1 MVVKKQGNAGN
12 EFWSLYSFADRVD
25 IQLMVIGL
33 VLALVQAV
41 LLPFVWLVMG
51 DFVSLSIVREQC
63 KLEKIKHFELFESNT
78 GTNLFGSNSSNAS
91 NLTFPGV
98 SAQRS
103 QIDVQFEYSAT
114 PAFVMMLSLSVAT
127 FIAAFFQRL
136 AWEVSG
142 IRQVFRV
149 KKAYIRKL
157 LHMDVAWLESR
168 HSGQVASMLH
178 DHADSIYQGIADHV
192 PMVIFICAYLLV
204 TSSVCFYIQWDV
216 TLVMFAALPLLIGTR
231 LIFSKWFC
239 KTRDEEHRLLA
250 KMSNLVQETFSCIRT
265 VIAFAAQKQT
275 INKYEQLTGELN
287 RMTEQRLTASSIY
300 DALAQ
305 VLLTEFIFTA
315 ALCYGMWRV
324 NDANPGRL
332 AALAINMLY
341 MCVTSISIGFHM
353 TGATTARKNAN
364 EMNAILV
371 ETPNIECY
379 INKHKESML
388 APRGHGTIE
397 FKDINFAYPSR
408 PDIEVLKGV
417 SFTVSSG
424 EHVAI
429 VGPSGSGK
437 STLTALMLRFYDPT
451 NGTIA
456 LDGVN
461 LKQMNPDNL
470 RAQLGLVSQEPV
482 LFDGTISDNIRY
494 GRLNATQAEI
504 NEAARK
510 AEAWQFISALP
521 EGMKT
526 RVGDRGLQL
535 SGGQKQ
541 RVAIARAV
549 IRDPSVMV
557 FDEATSALDT
567 KHEVEVQRAIDAASQ
582 GRTRQ
587 HFKKE
592 KKSKRVF
599 LISVNGSSDNRIR
612 LILIR
617 NNSFEKY
624 FVEEAAQVEAAYLP
638 NSDHQNRCFSVILEA
653 ESDKKQ
659 SVPKRL
665 ENSLHSI
672 YKEAKTDN
680 HYLDSAYSL
689 QRLSTVRNADR
700 IIVLESGQIVEEGS
714 PEELL
719 ANKDGKFHRMYNDQK
734 FDSLAVDKLAANP
747 RERSKISLATHFSMT
762 PADFIA
768 KTYRRAWARSSL
780 GAHKRLGKSYSVLST
795 DREKLA
801 LPVMSK
807 KRTRMDTPF
816 KTNIMEVAMEDK
828 DYDYQT
834 SFPGQTT
841 NFNAIW
847 NLIKSYKGGY
857 SHLSVAVPLTILRG
871 FFFLLVCFEVSSVLE
886 IALAPN
892 EETAQQVFITAA
904 VYTALI
910 IIKTMFEAVGRLFI
924 ALYGHGFCGYMRS
937 KMFRRILRHGAAYFD
952 EEANTPGRLVHK
964 LMSDTATL
972 NRILG
977 DKLDLILPAVIC
989 STVSVTIA
997 LLINWKLAL
1006 ICGFQFPAFFLFRLV
1021 ELRETSKRQRQ
1032 MAEQEKKAANLATAV
1047 LSNMSTI
1054 KAYTLQEH
1062 FNSIFY
1068 ETLKPLQSRRINDW
1082 FEQEKIVMTPKNA
1095 KHRVVLLTQ
1104 FGANFISQLIASVND
1119 ISKARV
1125 ASGNILSVIKE
1136 TAVDMNN
1143 LSDEGLRPKITGR
1156 LMLKNVEFRYPSRP
1170 LYPVLRCLTLKVRPG
1185 DSIAVVGPSGSG
1197 KSSILALFQRMY
1209 STTKGEVLIDNYNV
1223 KQINPGYLRRVI
1235 VPVGQEPTLFSF
1247 TIRENIGYGLPEDEA
1262 TEEKIIEAA
1271 KIANIHD
1278 FILSLPRGYDT
1289 EVGEFGA
1296 QLSGGQKQRIA
1307 IARAIIREPRVLLLD
1322 EATAALDTAS
1332 EKAVQSALE
1341 SVSKNCTCIYVAHR
1355 LSSIRSVNKIYVLV
1369 DGEIAEQGTHQELM
1383 EEKGLYY
1390 EMNQSEI

>member
-1 MVVKKQGNAGN
+1 TFLIVINVFAVKFDCSGSKNYQYYQQSSLSHHIHPLHNEKKEVCGGLNGLNELGNHSNIEIGLHLTMGIKKRSNKSN
-12 EFWSLYSFADRVD
+12 ESWSLYSFADKVD

-33 VLALVQAV
+33 ILALVQAI

-51 DFVSLSIVREQC
+51 DFVSLSIVREQY
-63 KLEKIKHFELFESNT
+63 KMEKTKDFESFESNKI
-78 GTNLFGSNSSNAS
+78 GIGLNSSNSFDQFNFTSLPDAS
-91 NLTFPGV
+91 V
-98 SAQRS
+98 QQSR
-103 QIDVQFEYSAT
+103 IDAQFEYSAT
-114 PAFVMMLSLSVAT
+114 PAFIMMLSLSVAT

-239 KTRDEEHRLLA
+239 KTRDEEQKLLA
-250 KMSNLVQETFSCIRT
+250 KMTNLVQETFSCIRA

-275 INKYEQLTGELN
+275 ISKYERLTIELN

-353 TGATTARKNAN
+353 TGASTARQNAN
-364 EMNAILV
+364 EMNAILI

-379 INKHKESML
+379 INKHSESML
-388 APRGHGTIE
+388 APRGNGAIE
-397 FKDINFAYPSR
+397 FKDISFAYPSR

-417 SFTVSSG
+417 SFTVSAG

-437 STLTALMLRFYDPT
+437 STITALMLRFYDPT
-451 NGTIA
+451 NGTIT

-461 LKQMNPDNL
+461 LKLLNPDNL

-504 NEAARK
+504 NDAARK
-510 AEAWQFISALP
+510 AEAWQFICALP

-549 IRDPSVMV
+549 IRDPSVMI

-567 KHEVEVQRAIDAASQ
+567 KHEVDVQKAIDAASQ
-582 GRTRQ
+582 GVTTITIA
-587 HFKKE
+587 H
-592 KKSKRVF
+592 
-599 LISVNGSSDNRIR
+599 
-612 LILIR
+612 
-617 NNSFEKY
+617 
-624 FVEEAAQVEAAYLP
+624 
-638 NSDHQNRCFSVILEA
+638 
-653 ESDKKQ
+653 
-659 SVPKRL
+659 
-665 ENSLHSI
+665 
-672 YKEAKTDN
+672 
-680 HYLDSAYSL
+680 
-689 QRLSTVRNADR
+689 RLSTVRNADR

-719 ANKDGKFHRMYNDQK
+719 ANRDGKFHRMYNDQK
-734 FDSLAVDKLAANP
+734 FDSLAVNKLAANP
-747 RERSKISLATHFSMT
+747 RERSKVSLAAHFSMM
-762 PADFIA
+762 PSDFIDA
-768 KTYRRAWARSSL
+768 ETYRRAWARSSL

-807 KRTRMDTPF
+807 KRNRMDTPF
-816 KTNIMEVAMEDK
+816 KTNIMEIAMDDK
-828 DYDYQT
+828 DYDDEN
-834 SFPGQTT
+834 S
-841 NFNAIW
+841 
-847 NLIKSYKGGY
+847 
-857 SHLSVAVPLTILRG
+857 
-871 FFFLLVCFEVSSVLE
+871 
-886 IALAPN
+886 IALVSN
-892 EETAQQVFITAA
+892 EETAQRVFITAA

-910 IIKTMFEAVGRLFI
+910 IIKTMFEAVGLSMQQRLFI
-924 ALYGHGFCGYMRS
+924 ALYGNGFCGYLRN
-937 KMFRRILRHGAAYFD
+937 KMFRKILRHGAAYFD
-952 EEANTPGRLVHK
+952 EEANTPGRL
-964 LMSDTATL
+964 T
-972 NRILG
+972 LG
-977 DKLDLILPAVIC
+977 DKLDLLLPAVIC

-1006 ICGFQFPAFFLFRLV
+1006 ICGFQFPAFFIFRLV

-1062 FNSIFY
+1062 FNNIFY
-1068 ETLKPLQSRRINDW
+1068 ETLKPLQKTMKRQSCISS
-1082 FEQEKIVMTPKNA
+1082 FVFACQFSFTYILIAITLHFGKVMMLSNEITPFDYL
-1095 KHRVVLLTQ
+1095 RVVLLTQ

-1125 ASGNILSVIKE
+1125 ASGNILNVIKE

-1143 LSDEGLRPKITGR
+1143 LSDEGLRPKTTAR

-1170 LYPVLRCLTLKVRPG
+1170 LYPVLRNLTLKVRPG
-1185 DSIAVVGPSGSG
+1185 DSIAIVGPSGSG

-1223 KQINPGYLRRVI
+1223 KQINPAYLRRV
-1235 VPVGQEPTLFSF
+1235 VVSVGQEPILFSF

-1262 TEEKIIEAA
+1262 TEKKIIEAA

-1278 FILSLPRGYDT
+1278 FILSLPQ
-1289 EVGEFGA
+1289 V
-1296 QLSGGQKQRIA
+1296 
-1307 IARAIIREPRVLLLD
+1307 RVK
-1322 EATAALDTAS
+1322 EN
-1332 EKAVQSALE
+1332 E
-1341 SVSKNCTCIYVAHR
+1341 
-1355 LSSIRSVNKIYVLV
+1355 
-1369 DGEIAEQGTHQELM
+1369 
-1383 EEKGLYY
+1383 
-1390 EMNQSEI
+1390 

>member
-1 MVVKKQGNAGN
+1 MGVKKQSNKSN
-12 EFWSLYSFADRVD
+12 ESWSLYSFADKVD

-33 VLALVQAV
+33 VLALIQAI

-51 DFVSLSIVREQC
+51 DFVSLSIVREQY
-63 KLEKIKHFELFESNT
+63 KMEKTKHFESFESNKI
-78 GTNLFGSNSSNAS
+78 GISLNSNNSFDQFNFTTLSDAS
-91 NLTFPGV
+91 V
-98 SAQRS
+98 QQSR
-103 QIDVQFEYSAT
+103 IDAQFEYSAT
-114 PAFVMMLSLSVAT
+114 PAFIMMLSLSVAT

-239 KTRDEEHRLLA
+239 KTRDEEQKLLA
-250 KMSNLVQETFSCIRT
+250 KMTNLVQETFSCIRA

-275 INKYEQLTGELN
+275 ISKYERLTIELN

-353 TGATTARKNAN
+353 TGASTARQNAN

-379 INKHKESML
+379 INKHSESML
-388 APRGHGTIE
+388 APRGNGAIE
-397 FKDINFAYPSR
+397 FKDISFAYPSR

-417 SFTVSSG
+417 SFTVSAG

-437 STLTALMLRFYDPT
+437 STITALMLRFYDPI
-451 NGTIA
+451 NGTVGIFEA
-456 LDGVN
+456 AYITLDGVN
-461 LKQMNPDNL
+461 LKRLNPDNL

-510 AEAWQFISALP
+510 AEAWQFICALP

-549 IRDPSVMV
+549 IRDPSVMI

-567 KHEVEVQRAIDAASQ
+567 KHEVDVQRAIDAASQ
-582 GRTRQ
+582 GVTTITIA
-587 HFKKE
+587 H
-592 KKSKRVF
+592 
-599 LISVNGSSDNRIR
+599 
-612 LILIR
+612 
-617 NNSFEKY
+617 
-624 FVEEAAQVEAAYLP
+624 
-638 NSDHQNRCFSVILEA
+638 
-653 ESDKKQ
+653 
-659 SVPKRL
+659 
-665 ENSLHSI
+665 
-672 YKEAKTDN
+672 
-680 HYLDSAYSL
+680 
-689 QRLSTVRNADR
+689 RLSTVRNADR

-719 ANKDGKFHRMYNDQK
+719 ANRDGKFHRMYNDQK
-734 FDSLAVDKLAANP
+734 FDSLAVNKLAANP
-747 RERSKISLATHFSMT
+747 RERSKVSLAAHFSMM
-762 PADFIA
+762 PSDFIDA
-768 KTYRRAWARSSL
+768 ETYRRAWARSSL

-807 KRTRMDTPF
+807 KRNRMDTPF
-816 KTNIMEVAMEDK
+816 KTNIMQVAMDDK
-828 DYDYQT
+828 DYDDQN
-834 SFPGQTT
+834 SLPGKTI

-847 NLIKSYKGGY
+847 NLIKSYKDGY
-857 SHLSVAVPLTILRG
+857 SHLSVAVPVTILRG

-886 IALAPN
+886 IALVSN

-924 ALYGHGFCGYMRS
+924 ALYGNGFCGYLRN
-937 KMFRRILRHGAAYFD
+937 KMFRKILRHGAAYFD

-972 NRILG
+972 NRTLG
-977 DKLDLILPAVIC
+977 DKLDLLLPAVIC

-1006 ICGFQFPAFFLFRLV
+1006 ICGFQFPAFFIFRLV

-1068 ETLKPLQSRRINDW
+1068 ETLKPLQKTMKRQSCISS
-1082 FEQEKIVMTPKNA
+1082 FVFACQFSFTYILIAITLHFGKVMMLSNEITPFNYL
-1095 KHRVVLLTQ
+1095 RVVLLTQ

-1125 ASGNILSVIKE
+1125 ASGNILNVIKE

-1143 LSDEGLRPKITGR
+1143 LSDEGLRPKTTAR

-1170 LYPVLRCLTLKVRPG
+1170 LYPVLRNLTLKVRPG
-1185 DSIAVVGPSGSG
+1185 DSIAIVGPSGSG

-1223 KQINPGYLRRVI
+1223 KQINPAYLRRV
-1235 VPVGQEPTLFSF
+1235 VVSVGQEPILFSF

-1278 FILSLPRGYDT
+1278 FILSLPQ
-1289 EVGEFGA
+1289 VGEFGA
-1296 QLSGGQKQRIA
+1296 QLSGGQRQRIA

>member
-1 MVVKKQGNAGN
+1 MGVKSQNANN
-12 EFWSLYSFADRVD
+12 EFWSLYSFADRID
-25 IQLMVIGL
+25 IQLMITGL
-33 VLALVQAV
+33 ILALIQAI

-51 DFVSLSIVREQC
+51 DFVTVSIVREQY
-63 KLEKIKHFELFESNT
+63 KLEKAKHFELF
-78 GTNLFGSNSSNAS
+78 NSSKTEIGLNS
-91 NLTFPGV
+91 NNSFDPFNLTE
-98 SAQRS
+98 SLDALTRQS
-103 QIDVQFEYSAT
+103 QMDAQFEYAAT
-114 PAFVMMLSLSVAT
+114 PAFLIMLSLSVAT
-127 FIAAFFQRL
+127 FFAAFFQRL

-178 DHADSIYQGIADHV
+178 DHADSIYQGIADHI
-192 PMVIFICAYLLV
+192 PMIIFISAYLMV
-204 TSSVCFYIQWDV
+204 TSAVCFYIQWDV

-231 LIFSKWFC
+231 LFFSKWFC
-239 KTRDEEHRLLA
+239 KTRDEEQKLLA
-250 KMSNLVQETFSCIRT
+250 KMTNLVQETFSCIRA

-275 INKYEQLTGELN
+275 INKYERLTIELN

-315 ALCYGMWRV
+315 ALCYGMWRI
-324 NDANPGRL
+324 NDADPGRL
-332 AALAINMLY
+332 GALAINMLY

-353 TGATTARKNAN
+353 NGASTARKNAS

-379 INKHKESML
+379 INKHSESML
-388 APRGHGTIE
+388 APRGHGAIE
-397 FKDINFAYPSR
+397 FKDISFAYPSR

-417 SFTVSSG
+417 SFTVSAG

-437 STLTALMLRFYDPT
+437 STITALMLRFYDPT
-451 NGTIA
+451 NGSIT
-456 LDGVN
+456 LDDVN
-461 LKQMNPDNL
+461 LKKLNPDNL
-470 RAQLGLVSQEPV
+470 RAQFGLVSQEPV

-494 GRLNATQAEI
+494 GRLNATQTEI

-510 AEAWQFISALP
+510 AEAWQFICALP

-549 IRDPSVMV
+549 IRDPSVMI

-582 GRTRQ
+582 GVTTITIA
-587 HFKKE
+587 H
-592 KKSKRVF
+592 
-599 LISVNGSSDNRIR
+599 
-612 LILIR
+612 
-617 NNSFEKY
+617 
-624 FVEEAAQVEAAYLP
+624 
-638 NSDHQNRCFSVILEA
+638 
-653 ESDKKQ
+653 
-659 SVPKRL
+659 
-665 ENSLHSI
+665 
-672 YKEAKTDN
+672 
-680 HYLDSAYSL
+680 
-689 QRLSTVRNADR
+689 RLSTVRNADR
-700 IIVLESGQIVEEGS
+700 IIVLETGQIVEEGS

-719 ANKDGKFHRMYNDQK
+719 ANRDGKFYRMYNDQK

-747 RERSKISLATHFSMT
+747 RVRSKISLATHSMT
-762 PADFIA
+762 PSDFISA
-768 KTYRRAWARSSL
+768 EIYRRAWARSSL
-780 GAHKRLGKSYSVLST
+780 GTHKRLGKSYSVLST

-807 KRTRMDTPF
+807 KRSRMDIPF
-816 KTNIMEVAMEDK
+816 KTNIMEVAVDDK
-828 DYDYQT
+828 DYDDLNLL
-834 SFPGQTT
+834 PGKTT
-841 NFNAIW
+841 NFNAVW
-847 NLIKSYKGGY
+847 NLIKSYKAGY
-857 SHLSVAVPLTILRG
+857 AHLSVAIPVTTLRG

-892 EETAQQVFITAA
+892 EETAQQVFLTAA

-924 ALYGHGFCGYMRS
+924 ALYGHGFCGYMRN
-937 KMFRRILRHGAAYFD
+937 KMFRKILRHGATYFD

-977 DKLDLILPAVIC
+977 DKLDLLLPAIIC
-989 STVSVTIA
+989 SIVSVTIA

-1006 ICGFQFPAFFLFRLV
+1006 ICGFQFPAFFLFRLI
-1021 ELRETSKRQRQ
+1021 EFRETSKRHRQ
-1032 MAEQEKKAANLATAV
+1032 MAEQEKKAANLATTV

-1062 FNSIFY
+1062 FNNIFY
-1068 ETLKPLQSRRINDW
+1068 ETLKPLQKTMKRQSCISSFVFACQFSFTYILIAITLHFGKLMMLNN
-1082 FEQEKIVMTPKNA
+1082 EITPFNYL
-1095 KHRVVLLTQ
+1095 RVVLLTQ

-1125 ASGNILSVIKE
+1125 ASGNILNVIKE

-1143 LSDEGLRPKITGR
+1143 LSDEGLRPKTTAR
-1156 LMLKNVEFRYPSRP
+1156 LMLKDVEFRYPSRP
-1170 LYPVLRCLTLKVRPG
+1170 LYPVLRNLTLKVRPG
-1185 DSIAVVGPSGSG
+1185 DSIAIVGPSGSG

-1209 STTKGEVLIDNYNV
+1209 SATKGEVLIDNYNV
-1223 KQINPGYLRRVI
+1223 KQINPAYLRRV
-1235 VPVGQEPTLFSF
+1235 VVSVGQEPTLFSF
-1247 TIRENIGYGLPEDEA
+1247 TIRENIAYGLPEDEA

-1278 FILSLPRGYDT
+1278 FILSLPQGYDT

-1307 IARAIIREPRVLLLD
+1307 IARAIIREPQVLLLD

>member
-1 MVVKKQGNAGN
+1 MGVKKQSNARN
-12 EFWSLYSFADRVD
+12 EFRSLYSFADKVD
-25 IQLMVIGL
+25 IRLMIIGL
-33 VLALVQAV
+33 ILALVQAI

-51 DFVSLSIVREQC
+51 DFVSLSIVREQY
-63 KLEKIKHFELFESNT
+63 KMEKVKDFESFDSSKIGFGLSNNNSFDSFNSTDFNSIRQSQIDKHFEN
-78 GTNLFGSNSSNAS
+78 
-91 NLTFPGV
+91 
-98 SAQRS
+98 
-103 QIDVQFEYSAT
+103 SAT

-239 KTRDEEHRLLA
+239 KTRDEEQKLLA
-250 KMSNLVQETFSCIRT
+250 KMTNLVQETFSCIRT

-275 INKYEQLTGELN
+275 VNKYERLTIELN

-353 TGATTARKNAN
+353 TGASTARQNAN
-364 EMNAILV
+364 EMNAILI

-379 INKHKESML
+379 INKHSESML
-388 APRGHGTIE
+388 APRGHGAIE
-397 FKDINFAYPSR
+397 FKDISFAYPSR
-408 PDIEVLKGV
+408 PDIEVLKRV
-417 SFTVSSG
+417 SFTVATG

-437 STLTALMLRFYDPT
+437 STITALMLRFYDPT
-451 NGTIA
+451 NGTIT
-456 LDGVN
+456 LDSVN
-461 LKQMNPDNL
+461 LKKLNPDNL

-510 AEAWQFISALP
+510 AEAWQFICALP

-549 IRDPSVMV
+549 IRDPSVMI

-582 GRTRQ
+582 GVTTITIA
-587 HFKKE
+587 H
-592 KKSKRVF
+592 
-599 LISVNGSSDNRIR
+599 
-612 LILIR
+612 
-617 NNSFEKY
+617 
-624 FVEEAAQVEAAYLP
+624 
-638 NSDHQNRCFSVILEA
+638 
-653 ESDKKQ
+653 
-659 SVPKRL
+659 
-665 ENSLHSI
+665 
-672 YKEAKTDN
+672 
-680 HYLDSAYSL
+680 
-689 QRLSTVRNADR
+689 RLSTVRNADR

-719 ANKDGKFHRMYNDQK
+719 NNKDGKFHRMYNDQK
-734 FDSLAVDKLAANP
+734 FDSLTVDKLAANP
-747 RERSKISLATHFSMT
+747 RARSKVSLAAHFSMT
-762 PADFIA
+762 PSDFIDA
-768 KTYRRAWARSSL
+768 ETYRRAWARSSL
-780 GAHKRLGKSYSVLST
+780 GAHKRLGKSYSVLSI
-795 DREKLA
+795 DRAKLA

-816 KTNIMEVAMEDK
+816 KTNIMEVAMDDK
-828 DYDYQT
+828 DYDDHI
-834 SFPGQTT
+834 SFPEKTT

-847 NLIKSYKGGY
+847 NLIKSYKDGY
-857 SHLSVAVPLTILRG
+857 TQLSVAIPVTILRG
-871 FFFLLVCFEVSSVLE
+871 FFFLLVCFELSSVLE

-924 ALYGHGFCGYMRS
+924 ALYGHGFCGYLRN
-937 KMFRRILRHGAAYFD
+937 KMFRKILRHGAAYFD

-977 DKLDLILPAVIC
+977 DKLDLLLPAVIC

-1006 ICGFQFPAFFLFRLV
+1006 ICSFQFPAFFIFRFV

-1032 MAEQEKKAANLATAV
+1032 MADQEKKAANLATVV

-1062 FNSIFY
+1062 FNNIFY
-1068 ETLKPLQSRRINDW
+1068 KTLKPLQETMKRQSCISS
-1082 FEQEKIVMTPKNA
+1082 FVFACQFSFTYILIAITLHFGKVMMLNNEITPFNYL
-1095 KHRVVLLTQ
+1095 RVVLLTQ

-1119 ISKARV
+1119 MSKARV
-1125 ASGNILSVIKE
+1125 ASGNILNIIKE

-1143 LSDEGLRPKITGR
+1143 LSDEGLRPKTTAR

-1170 LYPVLRCLTLKVRPG
+1170 LYPVLRNLTLKVRPG
-1185 DSIAVVGPSGSG
+1185 DSIAIVGPSGSG

-1223 KQINPGYLRRVI
+1223 KQINPAYLRRV
-1235 VPVGQEPTLFSF
+1235 VVSVGQEPTLFSF

-1271 KIANIHD
+1271 KIANIHH
-1278 FILSLPRGYDT
+1278 FILSLPQGYDT

-1296 QLSGGQKQRIA
+1296 QLSGGQRQRIA

>member
-1 MVVKKQGNAGN
+1 
-12 EFWSLYSFADRVD
+12 
-25 IQLMVIGL
+25 
-33 VLALVQAV
+33 
-41 LLPFVWLVMG
+41 
-51 DFVSLSIVREQC
+51 
-63 KLEKIKHFELFESNT
+63 
-78 GTNLFGSNSSNAS
+78 
-91 NLTFPGV
+91 
-98 SAQRS
+98 
-103 QIDVQFEYSAT
+103 
-114 PAFVMMLSLSVAT
+114 
-127 FIAAFFQRL
+127 
-136 AWEVSG
+136 
-142 IRQVFRV
+142 
-149 KKAYIRKL
+149 
-157 LHMDVAWLESR
+157 
-168 HSGQVASMLH
+168 
-178 DHADSIYQGIADHV
+178 
-192 PMVIFICAYLLV
+192 
-204 TSSVCFYIQWDV
+204 
-216 TLVMFAALPLLIGTR
+216 
-231 LIFSKWFC
+231 
-239 KTRDEEHRLLA
+239 
-250 KMSNLVQETFSCIRT
+250 
-265 VIAFAAQKQT
+265 
-275 INKYEQLTGELN
+275 
-287 RMTEQRLTASSIY
+287 
-300 DALAQ
+300 
-305 VLLTEFIFTA
+305 
-315 ALCYGMWRV
+315 
-324 NDANPGRL
+324 
-332 AALAINMLY
+332 
-341 MCVTSISIGFHM
+341 M
-353 TGATTARKNAN
+353 TGASTARQNAN
-364 EMNAILV
+364 EMNAILI

-379 INKHKESML
+379 INKHSESML
-388 APRGHGTIE
+388 APRGNGAIE
-397 FKDINFAYPSR
+397 FKDISFAYPSR

-417 SFTVSSG
+417 SFTVSAG

-437 STLTALMLRFYDPT
+437 STITALMLRFYDPT
-451 NGTIA
+451 NGTIT

-461 LKQMNPDNL
+461 LKLLNPDNL

-504 NEAARK
+504 NDAARK
-510 AEAWQFISALP
+510 AEAWQFICALP

-549 IRDPSVMV
+549 IRDPSVMI

-567 KHEVEVQRAIDAASQ
+567 KHEVDVQKAIDAASQ
-582 GRTRQ
+582 GVTTITIA
-587 HFKKE
+587 H
-592 KKSKRVF
+592 
-599 LISVNGSSDNRIR
+599 
-612 LILIR
+612 
-617 NNSFEKY
+617 
-624 FVEEAAQVEAAYLP
+624 
-638 NSDHQNRCFSVILEA
+638 
-653 ESDKKQ
+653 
-659 SVPKRL
+659 
-665 ENSLHSI
+665 
-672 YKEAKTDN
+672 
-680 HYLDSAYSL
+680 
-689 QRLSTVRNADR
+689 RLSTVRNADR

-719 ANKDGKFHRMYNDQK
+719 ANRDGKFHRMYNDQK
-734 FDSLAVDKLAANP
+734 FDSLAVNKLAANP
-747 RERSKISLATHFSMT
+747 RERSKVSLAAHFSMM
-762 PADFIA
+762 PSDFIDA
-768 KTYRRAWARSSL
+768 ETYRRAWARSSL

-807 KRTRMDTPF
+807 KRNRMDTPF
-816 KTNIMEVAMEDK
+816 KTNIMEIAMDDK
-828 DYDYQT
+828 DYDDEN
-834 SFPGQTT
+834 SLPGKTT

-847 NLIKSYKGGY
+847 NLIKSYKDGY
-857 SHLSVAVPLTILRG
+857 SHLSVAVPVTILRG

-886 IALAPN
+886 IALVSN
-892 EETAQQVFITAA
+892 EETAQRVFITAA

-924 ALYGHGFCGYMRS
+924 ALYGNGFCGYLRN
-937 KMFRRILRHGAAYFD
+937 KMFRKILRHGAAYFD
-952 EEANTPGRLVHK
+952 EEANTPGRL
-964 LMSDTATL
+964 T
-972 NRILG
+972 LG
-977 DKLDLILPAVIC
+977 DKLDLLLPAVIC

-1006 ICGFQFPAFFLFRLV
+1006 ICGFQFPAFFIFRLV

-1062 FNSIFY
+1062 FNNIFY
-1068 ETLKPLQSRRINDW
+1068 ETLKPLQKTMKRQSCISS
-1082 FEQEKIVMTPKNA
+1082 FVFACQFSFTYILIAITLHFGKVMMLSNEITPFDYL
-1095 KHRVVLLTQ
+1095 RVVLLTQ

-1125 ASGNILSVIKE
+1125 ASGNILNVIKE

-1143 LSDEGLRPKITGR
+1143 LSDEGLRPKTTAR

-1170 LYPVLRCLTLKVRPG
+1170 LYPVLRNLTLKVRPG
-1185 DSIAVVGPSGSG
+1185 DSIAIVGPSGSG

-1223 KQINPGYLRRVI
+1223 KQINPAYLRRV
-1235 VPVGQEPTLFSF
+1235 VVSVGQEPILFSF

-1262 TEEKIIEAA
+1262 TEKKIIEAA

-1278 FILSLPRGYDT
+1278 FILSLPQ
-1289 EVGEFGA
+1289 VGEFGA
-1296 QLSGGQKQRIA
+1296 QLSGGQRQRIA